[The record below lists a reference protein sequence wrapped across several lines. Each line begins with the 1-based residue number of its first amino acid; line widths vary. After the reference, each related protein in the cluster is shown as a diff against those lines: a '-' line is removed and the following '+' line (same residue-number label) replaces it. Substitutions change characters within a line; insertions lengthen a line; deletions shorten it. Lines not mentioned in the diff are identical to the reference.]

1 MAAFLDSTSL
11 ETLTSNIH
19 GGPSLH
25 ENPYDSTFLLSGE
38 TEAQRDYVLERSLSR
53 DLEELQSEPRLS
65 DPRARDLSYRDAG
78 VTITIGT
85 A

>member
-1 MAAFLDSTSL
+1 MQGPTLSTSHEL
-11 ETLTSNIH
+11 LT
-19 GGPSLH
+19 PSLH
-25 ENPYDSTFLLSGE
+25 ENPMSRYDSTFLLSGE
-38 TEAQRDYVLERSLSR
+38 TEAQRDYVLERSLSQE
-53 DLEELQSEPRLS
+53 LEELQSEPRLS